1 MKLVNWALPHTLEL
15 SHSNSPNA
23 PYTNIYIKPLP
34 DSYGKNMWLKYLAIF
49 HQSKK
54 NGVFKPVKDS
64 LDKDITG
71 ETFEELLELLIKSQ
85 SIKLNAIENRQCLS
99 LPKENHIFRE
109 IGVKKEI
116 LNIEEELENF
126 KIQKSIVILGMV
138 C

>member
-1 MKLVNWALPHTLEL
+1 MKLVNLVLPHTLEL
-15 SHSNSPNA
+15 SHSNSPKA

-34 DSYGKNMWLKYLAIF
+34 DSCDKNMWLKYLAIF

-85 SIKLNAIENRQCLS
+85 SIKLNAIENR
-99 LPKENHIFRE
+99 
-109 IGVKKEI
+109 
-116 LNIEEELENF
+116 
-126 KIQKSIVILGMV
+126 
-138 C
+138 